1 MPKMK
6 VKTRIVQNDSNGRQ
20 KLSFPIEMGWN
31 VGDVV
36 QYEKIDENSVVLK
49 RLHT

>member
-1 MPKMK
+1 MK
-6 VKTRIVQNDSNGRQ
+6 ALVRILQKDTNGRQ
-20 KLSFPIEMGWN
+20 KLSFPLDVGWK

-36 QYEKIDENSVVLK
+36 RYEKIDENSVVLK